1 MSAARRAG
9 KASRAALSCTPKV
22 HTALESAGALVGL
35 RNSWWLEVLIVFACR
50 SLPYSTVY
58 NQRATVQTLL
68 CTLLRLPAS
77 MHTTTCKNV
86 RTISC
91 VRRSCC
97 SEGSYMY
104 SPFHT
109 RGSTRQWSDSVV
121 RRGSRVVA
129 SYVTLFCTRIF
140 RYAYVRKDCVC
151 DALCRDA
158 RSLRRCPSPP
168 HEYGNDASRTSDAIC
183 TGYG

>member
-50 SLPYSTVY
+50 STVQSTV
-58 NQRATVQTLL
+58 QRATVQTLL

-77 MHTTTCKNV
+77 MHTTTRTCKNV

-121 RRGSRVVA
+121 RRGSRVA
-129 SYVTLFCTRIF
+129 GRG
-140 RYAYVRKDCVC
+140 
-151 DALCRDA
+151 
-158 RSLRRCPSPP
+158 SLRRNSFL
-168 HEYGNDASRTSDAIC
+168 HENFSVCVRKERLCLRRALPRCSFSAPLP
-183 TGYG
+183 